1 MFRSILNAIAEKFNY
16 STSSRRAISTTTIL
30 LERDPAGNEA
40 KNETPAPEWAKTTVD
55 VKCTVV
61 DETPKETVVVE
72 QKVEMKQDTLEETIV
87 KLRPEEESGSSIE
100 RSRENSLNSSRAF
113 HEQDQKFG
121 ERIADDA
128 LVTFCD
134 RLRTASEKKN
144 GSIKFEGWLPI
155 NNVLIFARMVAAKKE
170 LEKAKRKNDKK
181 AVKALESELG
191 GSAESQKEIEKAVTG
206 KHRVIQSAL
215 CLFDSL
221 LDVDHP
227 KRSLKN
233 ISDQITAVF
242 GHLYEE
248 RIPIWIPISY
258 EQQTDDWS
266 CGYRA
271 IACVLN
277 LVRRWPVLKTS
288 YNVENIHTLLI
299 DCLDSSEVSYEAFQ
313 SANTSKQIPK
323 GKDDEEEDDDEE
335 EIFYIDISR
344 DKNYD
349 SDDNNNEEKK
359 EEET

>member
-181 AVKALESELG
+181 AYGRQLRALESELG

-271 IACVLN
+271 IA
-277 LVRRWPVLKTS
+277 
-288 YNVENIHTLLI
+288 
-299 DCLDSSEVSYEAFQ
+299 
-313 SANTSKQIPK
+313 QIPK